1 MGGNGSF
8 LSGITNF
15 ENGRMYKTV
24 SSIGDNIKV
33 LETKNPKAGVKL
45 PEESHT
51 PNRTYATFY
60 RNGKE
65 ISFNL
70 GSITT
75 IIVGVLAAIALSYSQ
90 PELFS
95 NWYVAA
101 ITAYTAPQITD
112 GIITAGTR
120 YIAGNDEHAFDDMIG
135 DEGV

>member
-1 MGGNGSF
+1 MDTIIYIAVVIAIVFRLVIMKGSF
-8 LSGITNF
+8 
-15 ENGRMYKTV
+15 
-24 SSIGDNIKV
+24 V
-33 LETKNPKAGVKL
+33 LP
-45 PEESHT
+45 
-51 PNRTYATFY
+51 TFY
-60 RNGKE
+60 RNGNE

-75 IIVGVLAAIALSYSQ
+75 IIVGILAAVALAYSQ
-90 PELFS
+90 PDLFS

-120 YIAGNDEHAFDDMIG
+120 YVAGNDEHAFDDIIG

>member
-1 MGGNGSF
+1 MDTIIYIAIVIAIVFRLVIMKGSF
-8 LSGITNF
+8 
-15 ENGRMYKTV
+15 
-24 SSIGDNIKV
+24 V
-33 LETKNPKAGVKL
+33 LP
-45 PEESHT
+45 
-51 PNRTYATFY
+51 TFY
-60 RNGKE
+60 RNGNE

-75 IIVGVLAAIALSYSQ
+75 IIVGILAAVALAYSQ
-90 PELFS
+90 PDLFS

-120 YIAGNDEHAFDDMIG
+120 YVAGNDEHAFDDIIG